1 LHHGSPI
8 AALVRPYTSS
18 VSANDDSSKFFVA
31 LQLDLVTA
39 FRGEER
45 RRVGSDGL
53 PWVVSLSCSHAA
65 VRYDVQRPPPAHH
78 RAPRPRQHQP
88 TTRSATATAVV
99 LAAVGI
105 IANSVVAVASSVAST
120 GDGPGFRKRLRQACR
135 RRSCPDPVRWR
146 PAEAPGFI
154 KLQLVFFLNPRQLQP
169 DLPSINKIVKLYFV
183 RTTSIERP
191 EDSRLLCSLPLC
203 APDTRPVVQTRV
215 QSVPVRHGV
224 AQWGSAGNENSP
236 LQLPNTS
243 PATTN

>member
-1 LHHGSPI
+1 MPQ
-8 AALVRPYTSS
+8 S
-18 VSANDDSSKFFVA
+18 VTTFNGH
-31 LQLDLVTA
+31 L
-39 FRGEER
+39 RRIIER
-45 RRVGSDGL
+45 RVRASINRR
-53 PWVVSLSCSHAA
+53 HA
-65 VRYDVQRPPPAHH
+65 VLV
-78 RAPRPRQHQP
+78 
-88 TTRSATATAVV
+88 ATATAVV

-120 GDGPGFRKRLRQACR
+120 GDGPGFRKRLRQSCC

-146 PAEAPGFI
+146 PAEALGFI

-183 RTTSIERP
+183 STTSIERP

-224 AQWGSAGNENSP
+224 AQWGSAGEEPTAASQHQP
-236 LQLPNTS
+236 CHDQLNHTP
-243 PATTN
+243 